1 MPALPTPS
9 AVHLQVLLDQA
20 SLVGPGGSE
29 GTASLQVNVSRS
41 AGTGGTY
48 EEHHCDL
55 DDGDAAAGKSEGE
68 EIGGSPMAGV
78 KQNLRE
84 GLAWEEWQR
93 QPPVQRLAADGT
105 QLSVIRAELPLL
117 PPPPSGGVRLTA
129 LEILSAVLLQWLGLT
144 ASLQGAPHHHLVTR
158 LNCLG
163 TAAVV
168 AATHHWVQLARWLRA
183 VSTAPSCGLLAAHR

>member
-1 MPALPTPS
+1 MASWRQRRYGHEWRPHQRASPAPLTFQRHASAANPFGRPS
-9 AVHLQVLLDQA
+9 A
-20 SLVGPGGSE
+20 SFIGP
-29 GTASLQVNVSRS
+29 
-41 AGTGGTY
+41 
-48 EEHHCDL
+48 
-55 DDGDAAAGKSEGE
+55 GKSEGE